1 MSSGYDTSESYLTS
15 AARAEEVR
23 RQALSDVFYTLLETV
38 LRQLKGRRYNLD
50 RRISFRLMCMI
61 LLRRS
66 AWLVRG
72 LLKTTL
78 FAWKPAFIFIGP
90 GVRLRNVS
98 LCSFGKGV
106 TLEAGVILDGLSY
119 QGVRLGDNVT
129 IGSYSEIRSSMLT
142 SLGAGVQFGRN
153 SGCGPYSFIG
163 AGGPVIIGE
172 NVIMGQHVA
181 FHAENHK
188 FDRLDVPI
196 REQGVSKI
204 GITIEDDCWI
214 GANVTFLDGS
224 YVGRGCVIAAGAVVR
239 GVIPAFSVAAGVPA
253 AVKKSRKTESSRE
266 A

>member
-1 MSSGYDTSESYLTS
+1 VSSSHEASESYLTS
-15 AARAEEVR
+15 AVSAEEAR
-23 RQALSDVFYTLLETV
+23 RPTLSDVFYMLLETV

-50 RRISFRLMCMI
+50 RRIPFHLVCMI

-72 LLKTTL
+72 ILKTTV
-78 FAWKPAFIFIGP
+78 FAWKPALIFIGP
-90 GVRLRNVS
+90 GVRLRNLS
-98 LCSFGKGV
+98 SCSFGKGV
-106 TLEAGVILDGLSY
+106 TLEAGVLLDGLSY

-129 IGSYSEIRSSMLT
+129 IGSYSEIRSSMFT

-181 FHAENHK
+181 FHAENHN

-196 REQGVSKI
+196 REQGVTKL
-204 GITIEDDCWI
+204 GITIEDDCWV

-253 AVKKSRKTESSRE
+253 TVKKSRKRESSRE